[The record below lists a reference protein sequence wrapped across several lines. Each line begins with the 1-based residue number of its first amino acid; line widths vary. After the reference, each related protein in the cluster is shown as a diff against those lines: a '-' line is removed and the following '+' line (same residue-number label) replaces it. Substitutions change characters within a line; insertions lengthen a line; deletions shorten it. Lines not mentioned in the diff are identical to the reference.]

1 MLTQKIGRK
10 GMKKRLLILG
20 GTGFLGYYSAMEALK
35 RGYEV
40 GSISL
45 NDVNLEGW
53 YPKEIEV
60 KFTDLFETPEDD
72 LVEMMKG
79 YDYMIYSVGPDDRET
94 PVAPAYE
101 YFHRRLVVECAKCFR
116 AAERAGI
123 KKSVCFNS
131 YFAYFAR
138 RNPEL
143 KLAEKHPYVRCRVEQ
158 AKLLNEQ
165 KKNMEVVVLEFP
177 YIIGT
182 MPERMPIWKEVF
194 LDRYANG
201 HKVIFFPK
209 GSTTMTAVE
218 HIAESALGAIEY
230 GKDGERYPVGDENK
244 SFDFMLNTMTGAVLP
259 KPRKIIHPGKA
270 LCAMGG
276 QMVANGEKKQGKEP
290 GLNLKLVMKEIM
302 NSDTVSCV
310 EPEVLDKVCEEL
322 HISRGGLKEAIEKTM
337 HRCYP
342 DGTFK

>member
-1 MLTQKIGRK
+1 MGKKI
-10 GMKKRLLILG
+10 LILG
-20 GTGFLGYYSAMEALK
+20 GTGFLGYYTTLLALK
-35 RGYEV
+35 KGYQV

-45 NDVNLEGW
+45 DDVNLEGW
-53 YPKEIEV
+53 YPKEVDV
-60 KFTDLFETPEDD
+60 KHTDLFEISEDD

-79 YDYMIYSVGPDDRET
+79 YDYMVYSVGPDDRET

-138 RNPEL
+138 KYPEME
-143 KLAEKHPYVRCRVEQ
+143 LAKKHPYIRCRVEQ
-158 AKLLNEQ
+158 AKLLLEQ
-165 KKNMEVVVLEFP
+165 KNKMEVVILEFP
-177 YIIGT
+177 YIFGT
-182 MPERMPIWKEVF
+182 MPERMPIWKDVF

-201 HKVIFFPK
+201 HKFIFFPK
-209 GSTTMTAVE
+209 GSTTMTSVD
-218 HIAESALGAIEY
+218 HIAESAIGAIEY

-244 SFDFMLNTMTGAVLP
+244 PFDFMLNTFTGAVLK
-259 KPRKIIHPGKA
+259 KPRKVIHPGRA

-276 QMVANGEKKQGKEP
+276 NMVAKKELKKGLEP
-290 GLNLKLVMKEIM
+290 GLNFKLVMKEIM
-302 NSDTVSCV
+302 SGDKFCV

-322 HISRGGLKEAIEKTM
+322 HISRGGLKESIEATM

>member
-1 MLTQKIGRK
+1 MS
-10 GMKKRLLILG
+10 KKLLILG
-20 GTGFLGYYSAMEALK
+20 GTGFLGYYSTMEALK

-45 NDVNLEGW
+45 DDVNLEGW
-53 YPKEIEV
+53 YPKEV
-60 KFTDLFETPEDD
+60 KTQFTDLFETPEDE

-94 PVAPAYE
+94 PVAPSYE

-123 KKSVCFNS
+123 KKAVCFNS
-131 YFAYFAR
+131 YFAYFDRAR
-138 RNPEL
+138 PEM
-143 KLAEKHPYVRCRVEQ
+143 KLAEKHPYIRCRVEQ

-165 KKNMEVVVLEFP
+165 KKKMEVVVLEFP
-177 YIIGT
+177 YIFGT
-182 MPERMPIWKEVF
+182 MPERMPIWKDVF

-230 GKDGERYPVGDENK
+230 GKDGERYPVGDENQT
-244 SFDFMLNTMTGAVLP
+244 FDFMLNTMTGAVLP
-259 KPRKIIHPGKA
+259 KPRKIIHPGKFA
-270 LCAMGG
+270 STLGG
-276 QMVANGEKKQGKEP
+276 AAVAKAEKKKGLEP

-302 NSDTVSCV
+302 NGDKCCV
-310 EPEVLDKVCEEL
+310 EKEVLDKVCEEL
-322 HISRGGLKEAIEKTM
+322 HITRGGLKESIEKTM

>member
-1 MLTQKIGRK
+1 M
-10 GMKKRLLILG
+10 ILG
-20 GTGFLGYYSAMEALK
+20 GTGFLGYYTTMLALK
-35 RGYEV
+35 KGYEV

-53 YPKEIEV
+53 YPKEV
-60 KFTDLFETPEDD
+60 KTQFTDLFETSEDD
-72 LVEMMKG
+72 LVKMMKG

-94 PVAPAYE
+94 PQAPAYD

-116 AAERAGI
+116 AAERAGV
-123 KKSVCFNS
+123 KKAVCFNS

-165 KKNMEVVVLEFP
+165 KKKMEVVVLEFP
-177 YIIGT
+177 YIFGT
-182 MPERMPIWKEVF
+182 MPERMPIWKAVF
-194 LDRYANG
+194 LDRYAYG
-201 HKVIFFPK
+201 KKSIFFPK
-209 GSTTMTAVE
+209 GKTTMTAVE
-218 HIAESALGAIEY
+218 HIAESAIGAIEY
-230 GKDGERYPVGDENK
+230 GKDGERYPVGDENQ

-259 KPRKIIHPGKA
+259 KPRKIIHPAKWM
-270 LCAMGG
+270 CAMGG
-276 QMVANGEKKQGKEP
+276 QMVANQEKKHGGEP

-302 NSDTVSCV
+302 CSDTASCV

-322 HISRGGLKEAIEKTM
+322 HISRGGLKESIEKTM

>member
-1 MLTQKIGRK
+1 MGKKI
-10 GMKKRLLILG
+10 MILG
-20 GTGFLGYYSAMEALK
+20 GTGFLGYYTTMLALK
-35 RGYEV
+35 KGYEV

-53 YPKEIEV
+53 YPKEV
-60 KFTDLFETPEDD
+60 KTQFTDLFETSEDD

-79 YDYMIYSVGPDDRET
+79 YDYMVYSVGPDDRET
-94 PVAPAYE
+94 PQAPAYD

-116 AAERAGI
+116 AAERAGV
-123 KKSVCFNS
+123 KKAVCFNS

-158 AKLLNEQ
+158 AKLLLEQ
-165 KKNMEVVVLEFP
+165 RKKMEVVILEFP
-177 YIIGT
+177 YIFGT
-182 MPERMPIWKEVF
+182 MPERMPIWKNVF

-201 HKVIFFPK
+201 HKYIFFPK
-209 GSTTMTAVE
+209 GKTTMTAVE
-218 HIAESALGAIEY
+218 HIAESAIGAIEY
-230 GKDGERYPVGDENK
+230 GKDGERYPVGDENQ

-259 KPRKIIHPGKA
+259 KPRKIIHPAKWM
-270 LCAMGG
+270 CAMGG
-276 QMVANGEKKQGKEP
+276 QMVANQEKKHGGEP

-302 NSDTVSCV
+302 CSDTASCV

-322 HISRGGLKEAIEKTM
+322 HISRGGLKESIEKTM

>member
-1 MLTQKIGRK
+1 MS
-10 GMKKRLLILG
+10 KKLLILG
-20 GTGFLGYYSAMEALK
+20 GTGFLGYYTTMLALK
-35 RGYEV
+35 KGYKV

-53 YPKEIEV
+53 YPKEV
-60 KFTDLFETPEDD
+60 DVRFTDLFETDEDT
-72 LVEMMKG
+72 LTEMFKG

-94 PVAPAYE
+94 PKAPAYE

-123 KKSVCFNS
+123 KKAACFNS
-131 YFAYFAR
+131 YFAYFDR

-165 KKNMEVVVLEFP
+165 KKKMEVVVLEFP
-177 YIIGT
+177 YIFGT
-182 MPERMPIWKEVF
+182 MPERMPIWKSVF

-201 HKVIFFPK
+201 HKRIFFPK
-209 GSTTMTAVE
+209 GKTTMTAVE
-218 HIAESALGAIEY
+218 HIAEAAIGAIEY
-230 GKDGERYPVGDENK
+230 GKDGERYPVGDENQ

-259 KPRKIIHPGKA
+259 KPRKIIHPAKWM
-270 LCAMGG
+270 CKMGG
-276 QMVANGEKKQGKEP
+276 NMVAKAEKKQGNEP
-290 GLNLKLVMKEIM
+290 GLNLGLVMKEIM
-302 NSDTVSCV
+302 CSDTASCI
-310 EPEVLDKVCEEL
+310 EPEVLDKVAAEL
-322 HISRGGLKEAIEKTM
+322 HMTRGGLKESIEKTM

>member
-1 MLTQKIGRK
+1 MS
-10 GMKKRLLILG
+10 KKLLILG
-20 GTGFLGYYSAMEALK
+20 GTGFLGYYTTKLALEK
-35 RGYEV
+35 GYKV

-53 YPKEIEV
+53 YPKEV
-60 KFTDLFETPEDD
+60 DTQFTDLFEISEDD
-72 LVEMMKG
+72 LVKMMKG

-94 PVAPAYE
+94 PMAPAYD

-123 KKSVCFNS
+123 KKAVCFNS

-158 AKLLNEQ
+158 AALLNEQ
-165 KKNMEVVVLEFP
+165 KKNMEVVILEFP
-177 YIIGT
+177 YIFGT
-182 MPERMPIWKEVF
+182 MPERMPIWKDVF

-209 GSTTMTAVE
+209 GKTTMIAVE
-218 HIAESALGAIEY
+218 HIAEAALGAIEY
-230 GKDGERYPVGDENK
+230 GKDGERYPVGDENH
-244 SFDFMLNTMTGAVLP
+244 SYDFMLNTMTGAVLN

-276 QMVANGEKKQGKEP
+276 QMVANKEKKQGREP
-290 GLNLKLVMKEIM
+290 GLNFKLVMKEIM
-302 NSDTVSCV
+302 SSDTASCIEEDV
-310 EPEVLDKVCEEL
+310 IDKVCEEL
-322 HISRGGLKEAIEKTM
+322 HIRRGGLKAAIEKTM